1 MRKKKQ
7 NQVFVCV
14 LNMRGK
20 PLMPTKPAKAKHLL
34 KKGKAKVVKRCP
46 FTIQLK
52 YATGENKQ
60 PIDLGIDPGYKKAGF
75 SARTRK
81 AELMSGEVNLRTD
94 IPKLLKEKAM
104 YRRGRRQRNTEYRP
118 KRFLN
123 RNRQAGWLSPS
134 TEHKINSH
142 LELIKQIKKLLPVT
156 KIRIE
161 IAKFDSQKMQNPEIK
176 GDEYQKGT
184 LYGYEVKEYLLEKFK
199 HKCVY
204 CGKTNIPLK
213 IEDVVPKSRGGTNR
227 ISNKVPSCEKCNLK
241 KNNMTAKEFGYPEIQ
256 KQCKE
261 PLKASAFMNIMRY
274 ELVKRLKLKYKK
286 TKVFTTFGY
295 KTKKWR
301 IDHGLKKSHINDAF
315 AIAKGTSQRR
325 CKPFTVKQNRRNNRA
340 IQMNKKGF
348 KPSIRKKRYKFQP
361 NDIVRFE
368 GKEYISKGMHNKGTR
383 IILEGI
389 GSKSIK
395 NVELITYG
403 KGLQFGYTHT

>member
-1 MRKKKQ
+1 MKKQ

-60 PIDLGIDPGYKKAGF
+60 NVDLGIDPGYKKAGF

-81 AELMSGEVNLRTD
+81 AELMSGEVKLRTD

-161 IAKFDSQKMQNPEIK
+161 VAKFDSQKMQNPEIS
-176 GDEYQKGT
+176 GLEYQKGT
-184 LYGYEVKEYLLEKFK
+184 LYGYEVKEYLLEKFH
-199 HKCVY
+199 HKCAY
-204 CGKTNIPLK
+204 CGKNTVPLEVEHIIP
-213 IEDVVPKSRGGTNR
+213 PKRGGTDR
-227 ISNKVPSCEKCNLK
+227 VSNLTLSCDKCNLK
-241 KNNMTAKEFGYPEIQ
+241 KGNMTAKEFGYPKLQ

-274 ELVKRLKLKYKK
+274 ELVKRLKKKYKK
-286 TKVFTTFGY
+286 TKVITTFGY

-301 IDHGLKKSHINDAF
+301 IDHELKKSHINDAF
-315 AIAKGTSQRR
+315 AIAKGTSQTR

-340 IQMNKKGF
+340 IQLNRKGF
-348 KPSIRKKRYKFQP
+348 KPSVRKTRYAFQP
-361 NDIVRFE
+361 NDIVKFD
-368 GKEYISKGMHNKGTR
+368 GLEYISKGCFNKGKYIRLIDKDKNVVNTN
-383 IILEGI
+383 
-389 GSKSIK
+389 IK
-395 NVELITYG
+395 NVKLITYG
-403 KGLQFGYTHT
+403 KGLQFEY

>member
-1 MRKKKQ
+1 MKKKQ

-34 KKGKAKVVKRCP
+34 KKGKAVVVKRCP

-60 PIDLGIDPGYKKAGF
+60 NVDLGIDPGYKKIGF

-81 AELMSGEVNLRTD
+81 AELMSGEVKLRTD
-94 IPKLLKEKAM
+94 IPELLKEKSM

-123 RNRQAGWLSPS
+123 RNRRKGWLPPS
-134 TEHKINSH
+134 VEHKINSH
-142 LELIKQIKKLLPVT
+142 LQLIKQIKKLLPVT

-161 IAKFDSQKMQNPEIK
+161 VASFDSQKMQNPEIK
-176 GDEYQKGT
+176 GDEYTKGT
-184 LYGYEVKEYLLEKFK
+184 LHGYEVKEYLLEKFK
-199 HKCVY
+199 HRCAY
-204 CGKTNIPLK
+204 CGKNNVPLK
-213 IEDVVPKSRGGTNR
+213 VEHIIPKTRGGTNR
-227 ISNKVPSCEKCNLK
+227 ISNLTISCEKCNQK
-241 KNNMTAKEFGYPEIQ
+241 KNNMTAEEFGYPKLQ

-261 PLKASAFMNIMRY
+261 PLKASAFMNITRY

-301 IDHGLKKSHINDAF
+301 ADHGLKKSHVNDAF
-315 AIAKGTSQRR
+315 AIARGTNQKR
-325 CKPFTVKQNRRNNRA
+325 CKPFTLKQNRRNNRA
-340 IQMNKKGF
+340 IQLNRNGF

-361 NDIVRFE
+361 NDIVRF
-368 GKEYISKGMHNKGTR
+368 KESIYSVKGVQNYGQYIKISDKLENKTVTN
-383 IILEGI
+383 
-389 GSKSIK
+389 IK
-395 NVELITYG
+395 NVKLITYG
-403 KGLQFGYTHT
+403 KGLQFGF

>member
-1 MRKKKQ
+1 MKKKQ

-34 KKGKAKVVKRCP
+34 KKGKAVVVKRCP

-60 PIDLGIDPGYKKAGF
+60 NVDLGIDPGYKKIGF

-94 IPKLLKEKAM
+94 IPALLKEKAM
-104 YRRGRRQRNTEYRP
+104 YRRGRRHRNTEYRP
-118 KRFLN
+118 PRFDN
-123 RNRQAGWLSPS
+123 RNRQKGWLSPS

-142 LELIKQIKKLLPVT
+142 LQLIKQIKKLLPVT

-161 IAKFDSQKMQNPEIK
+161 VAKFDSQKMQNPEIK
-176 GDEYQKGT
+176 GDEYTKGT
-184 LYGYEVKEYLLEKFK
+184 LHGYEVKEYLLEKFH

-204 CGKTNIPLK
+204 CGKTDIPLEVEHL
-213 IEDVVPKSRGGTNR
+213 ISPKRGGTNR
-227 ISNKVPSCEKCNLK
+227 ISNLTIACHKCNQK
-241 KNNMTAKEFGYPEIQ
+241 KNNMTAKEFGYPKLM

-261 PLKASAFMNIMRY
+261 SLKASAFMNIMRY
-274 ELVKRLKLKYKK
+274 ELVKRLKKKYKK
-286 TKVFTTFGY
+286 TKVITTFGY

-301 IDHGLKKSHINDAF
+301 VDHGIKKSHINDAF
-315 AIAKGTSQRR
+315 AISKGTNQKR

-340 IQMNKKGF
+340 IQLNRKGF
-348 KPSIRKKRYKFQP
+348 KPSIRKTRYKFQP
-361 NDIVRFE
+361 NDLVRFNQLIFTVK
-368 GKEYISKGMHNKGTR
+368 GVQNYGQYIKISDKLGNKIVTN
-383 IILEGI
+383 
-389 GSKSIK
+389 IK

-403 KGLQFGYTHT
+403 KGLQFGF